1 MAPPVCEEDAY
12 KDVSVL
18 VISKVRLEVLRR
30 VWNLAD
36 GKNIRIEDHCTRN
49 ASKLDLVNLSS
60 FILEYN
66 STPSFIAEW
75 MIYGSVFEC

>member
-1 MAPPVCEEDAY
+1 MAPPVYEEDTY
-12 KDVSVL
+12 KDASVL

-49 ASKLDLVNLSS
+49 ASKLDLVNVLPLLS

-66 STPSFIAEW
+66 STPSFIAE
-75 MIYGSVFEC
+75 